1 MSVKCPQRYSV
12 WENDKGVKIFIEEA
26 DYVEDED
33 EDEGEEPFFT
43 VSVVAYGDRDD
54 MNAMGDQMDPEEWA
68 DFIETNGFR
77 QTGIEPPSSD

>member
-1 MSVKCPQRYSV
+1 MNAKCPQRYTV

-26 DYVEDED
+26 DYVEG

-43 VSVVAYGDRDD
+43 VSVVPYRDRDD
-54 MNAMGDQMDPEEWA
+54 MNAMGDEMDPEEWA